1 MTARASSTLAWVAS
15 SSRRC
20 KNPILATRAARESDV
35 SKDRKE
41 LLVNSLRRLLRRGA
55 SVHLRRIFEKTR
67 SEDLAV
73 AMDELLGTESRG
85 LFAMLL
91 TTPERAAEVVSA
103 FDHARVG
110 DLFLGLEPSQLGPL
124 FDHLA
129 ADDAADILADLPEG
143 LRNGILAV
151 LTKEDSEDIEE
162 LMQYGPDTAGGIMNT
177 DLFALDKEMTAREA
191 IVALQENPDAEVVFY
206 VYCINEDGTLVGVL
220 SLRQLLLVAPST
232 QLKEVMNSE
241 VISAP
246 VTMDQEEVAAIVA
259 RYDLL
264 GLPVVDDFNKLVGIA
279 TVDDVIDVLREEAT
293 EDMLKM
299 AGVVEDAAADQSAFS
314 SARVRLPWL
323 LASVGGGLG
332 AAFLIESFEVYLV
345 KVTILAAFIPI
356 VMGLGGN
363 VGVQASTL
371 VVRGLAMDQVDVK
384 KLVPALWSELKVSTM
399 IATVCA
405 TLVACAAFLIG
416 GSNWRLAAAVASSLF
431 VVMSF
436 GALLGTAVPML
447 SARLGIDPAVATG
460 PILTTSIDLVGVFLY
475 FMICISWLQ
484 L

>member
-1 MTARASSTLAWVAS
+1 
-15 SSRRC
+15 
-20 KNPILATRAARESDV
+20 V
-35 SKDRKE
+35 SKDRKQ
-41 LLVNSLRRLLRRGA
+41 LLVNSLRRLVRRGA
-55 SVHLRRIFEKTR
+55 IVHLRRIFEKTR
-67 SEDLAV
+67 SEDLAA
-73 AMDELLGTESRG
+73 AMEEFLGGEARG
-85 LFAMLL
+85 LFGMLL
-91 TTPERAAEVVSA
+91 DDPERAAEVVSA
-103 FDHARVG
+103 FDPARVAE
-110 DLFLGLEPSQLGPL
+110 LFVGLEPSQLGPL

-129 ADDAADILADLPEG
+129 ADDAADILADLPEE
-143 LRNGILAV
+143 LRNGILAG
-151 LTKEDSEDIEE
+151 LTVEDSVDIEE

-206 VYCINEDGTLVGVL
+206 VYCTNEEGTLVGVL
-220 SLRQLLLVAPST
+220 SLRQLLLVSPAT

-241 VISAP
+241 VISVP
-246 VTMDQEEVAAIVA
+246 VTMDQEKVASIVA

-264 GLPVVDDFNKLVGIA
+264 AVPVIDDFNKLVGIA

-299 AGVVEDAAADQSAFS
+299 AGVVEETAANQSALS

-323 LASVGGGLG
+323 LASVCGGLG
-332 AAFLIESFEVYLV
+332 AAFLIESFEDYLI

-384 KLVPALWSELKVSTM
+384 KLLPALLTELRVSTV
-399 IATVCA
+399 IALVCSA
-405 TLVACAAFLIG
+405 LVAGAALLMG
-416 GSNWRLAAAVASSLF
+416 DGSMRLAGAVATSLF

-475 FMICISWLQ
+475 FLICITWLE

>member
-1 MTARASSTLAWVAS
+1 
-15 SSRRC
+15 
-20 KNPILATRAARESDV
+20 V
-35 SKDRKE
+35 SKDRKQ
-41 LLVNSLRRLLRRGA
+41 LLVNSLRRLVRRGA
-55 SVHLRRIFEKTR
+55 NVHLRRILEKTR
-67 SEDLAV
+67 SEDLAA
-73 AMDELLGTESRG
+73 AMEEFLGGEARG
-85 LFAMLL
+85 LFKMLL
-91 TTPERAAEVVSA
+91 ADPMRAAEVVSA
-103 FDHARVG
+103 YDHARVG
-110 DLFLGLEPSQLGPL
+110 ELFLELEPADLGPL

-129 ADDAADILADLPEG
+129 ADDAADILADLPEE

-151 LTKEDSEDIEE
+151 LTVEDSVDIEE

-206 VYCINEDGTLVGVL
+206 VYCINEEGTLVGVL
-220 SLRQLLLVAPST
+220 SLRQLLLVAPAT

-241 VISAP
+241 VISVP
-246 VTMDQEEVAAIVA
+246 LTMDQEKVAAIVA

-264 GLPVVDDFNKLVGIA
+264 AVPVVDDFNKLVGIA

-299 AGVVEDAAADQSAFS
+299 AGVVEETAANPSALD

-371 VVRGLAMDQVDVK
+371 VVRGLAMDQIDVK
-384 KLVPALWSELKVSTM
+384 RILPALLSELQVSTM
-399 IATVCA
+399 IAVVCSA
-405 TLVACAAFLIG
+405 LVAGAALLMG
-416 GSNWRLAAAVASSLF
+416 DGSLRLAGAVATSLF
-431 VVMSF
+431 TVMSF

-475 FMICISWLQ
+475 FLICITWLE

>member
-1 MTARASSTLAWVAS
+1 
-15 SSRRC
+15 
-20 KNPILATRAARESDV
+20 V
-35 SKDRKE
+35 SKDRKQ
-41 LLVNSLRRLLRRGA
+41 LLVNSLRRLVRRGA
-55 SVHLRRIFEKTR
+55 TVHLRRILEKTR
-67 SEDLAV
+67 SEDLAS
-73 AMDELLGTESRG
+73 AMEEFLGGEARG
-85 LFAMLL
+85 LFGMLL
-91 TTPERAAEVVSA
+91 DDPQRAAEVVSA

-110 DLFLGLEPSQLGPL
+110 ELFLGFEPSQLGPL

-129 ADDAADILADLPEG
+129 ADDAADILADLPEE
-143 LRNGILAV
+143 LRNGILAG
-151 LTKEDSEDIEE
+151 LTVEDSVDIEE

-206 VYCINEDGTLVGVL
+206 VYCINEEGTLVGVL
-220 SLRQLLLVAPST
+220 SLRQLLLVAPAT

-241 VISAP
+241 VISVP
-246 VTMDQEEVAAIVA
+246 VTMDQEKVASIVA

-264 GLPVVDDFNKLVGIA
+264 AVPVIDDFNKLVGIA

-299 AGVVEDAAADQSAFS
+299 AGVVEETAANQSALG

-371 VVRGLAMDQVDVK
+371 VVRGLAMDQIDVK
-384 KLVPALWSELKVSTM
+384 NLLPVLFSELRVATM
-399 IATVCA
+399 IALVCSG
-405 TLVACAAFLIG
+405 LVAGAALLMG
-416 GSNWRLAAAVASSLF
+416 DGSMRLAGAVATSLF

-475 FMICISWLQ
+475 FLICITWLE

>member
-1 MTARASSTLAWVAS
+1 M
-15 SSRRC
+15 
-20 KNPILATRAARESDV
+20 
-35 SKDRKE
+35 SKDRKQ
-41 LLVNSLRRLLRRGA
+41 LLVNSLRRLVRRGA
-55 SVHLRRIFEKTR
+55 TVHLRRILEKTR
-67 SEDLAV
+67 SEDLAS
-73 AMDELLGTESRG
+73 AMEEFLGGEARG
-85 LFAMLL
+85 LFGMLL
-91 TTPERAAEVVSA
+91 DDPQRAAEVVSA

-110 DLFLGLEPSQLGPL
+110 ELFLGFEPSQLGPL

-129 ADDAADILADLPEG
+129 ADDAADILADLPEE
-143 LRNGILAV
+143 LRNGILAG
-151 LTKEDSEDIEE
+151 LTVEDSVDIEE

-206 VYCINEDGTLVGVL
+206 VYCINEEGTLVGVL
-220 SLRQLLLVAPST
+220 SLRQLLLVAPAT

-241 VISAP
+241 VISVP
-246 VTMDQEEVAAIVA
+246 VTMDQEKVASIVA

-264 GLPVVDDFNKLVGIA
+264 AVPVIDDFNKLVGIA

-299 AGVVEDAAADQSAFS
+299 AGVVEETAANQSALG

-371 VVRGLAMDQVDVK
+371 VVRGLAMDQIDVK
-384 KLVPALWSELKVSTM
+384 NLLPVLFSELRVATM
-399 IATVCA
+399 IALVCSG
-405 TLVACAAFLIG
+405 LVAGAALLMG
-416 GSNWRLAAAVASSLF
+416 DGSMRLAGAVATSLF

-475 FMICISWLQ
+475 FLICITWLE